1 MALIRG
7 TVLTDT
13 IVVQTAT
20 HVELLPI
27 LASTGLQPQRFV
39 RSAAAWPI
47 VQASAFDVPA
57 MTRLVRSHSGPGRAP
72 TLEKMWV
79 EAIYEAVRHRL
90 LPDAPS
96 RLDCLY
102 AVQMGYDAFDI
113 LPELGLTTSTF
124 APSGFP
130 TSGPMV
136 IPARTNGRW
145 VPVDMHLFRAVPALA
160 PDEAA
165 IAAALNTTERLAEC
179 YWTGGA
185 SSAPITELL
194 CEGLDVDGGLAID
207 RRLRCRRPR
216 K

>member
-7 TVLTDT
+7 TVVFTDT
-13 IVVQTAT
+13 VVVQTAT
-20 HVELLPI
+20 RVELLPI
-27 LASTGLQPQRFV
+27 LALAGLQPQQFV

-47 VQASAFDVPA
+47 VQTSAFDVPA
-57 MTRLVRSHSGPGRAP
+57 LTRLVRSRSGPGAPP
-72 TLEKMWV
+72 TLEKMWA
-79 EAIYEAVRHRL
+79 EAVYEAVRQRL

-113 LPELGLTTSTF
+113 LPELGLTRSTF

-130 TSGPMV
+130 TSGPV
-136 IPARTNGRW
+136 IIPARTRGQW
-145 VPVDMHLFRAVPALA
+145 VPVDMHLFRTVPTLE
-160 PDEAA
+160 PNEAA
-165 IAAALNTTERLAEC
+165 ITAALNTTERLAES

-194 CEGLDVDGGLAID
+194 CDGLDVDGWAGYSLPSSLPSTA
-207 RRLRCRRPR
+207 
-216 K
+216 